1 LRNGRQAGCRADVQ
15 VQPPRR
21 RSIAEL
27 LISAA
32 TLALGIAVFVIGR
45 SLSGHQ
51 GYALVGPDMMPMV
64 VGVGLA
70 ILGAWLLAQALRG
83 GWVNAEPDDAAARGD
98 HPFAPRAFLWVL
110 AGLVVQM
117 VLVHTAGFVI
127 AAAGLFACVCR
138 GFDSR
143 RWLRDLLVGFV
154 LGLAVYL
161 FFVGFL
167 NVNLPAGLLAPV
179 LGTAGL

>member
-1 LRNGRQAGCRADVQ
+1 MQA
-15 VQPPRR
+15 PRR
-21 RSIAEL
+21 RSAAEL
-27 LISAA
+27 AISVAV
-32 TLALGIAVFVIGR
+32 LALGIAVFVIGR
-45 SLSGHQ
+45 GLSGHQ
-51 GYALVGPDMMPMV
+51 GYALVGPDMMPIV

-70 ILGAWLLAQALRG
+70 ILGAWLLWQALRG
-83 GWVNAEPDDAAARGD
+83 GWANREPDDPEARGD
-98 HPFAPRAFLWVL
+98 RPFAPAAFLWVMG
-110 AGLVVQM
+110 GLLVQM

-127 AAAGLFACVCR
+127 AAAALFACVCR

-143 RWLRDLLVGFV
+143 RPLRDLLIGFV
-154 LGLAVYL
+154 FGLAVHL